1 MPGSMYHLELD
12 LSQTGIH
19 TLEDQVPLPYFHG
32 SESNYGSPSD
42 ETSHFQYH
50 FLAMIAL
57 RRLVA
62 RIHES
67 IHCCECFSLEKVRT
81 EAYYIQ
87 HPMRQPSYL
96 RTMAAHRCTSS
107 RNWLDSWSHGAHYSP
122 DLCNGQTTTRQNF
135 PIWDPQADRVQ
146 TRCSRWTKDLF
157 QSITET
163 TWTS

>member
-1 MPGSMYHLELD
+1 MYAQRRVRCLSYLVRIPLVLTSSSMYHLELD

-42 ETSHFQYH
+42 EKSHFQYH

-67 IHCCECFSLEKVRT
+67 IHCCKCL
-81 EAYYIQ
+81 
-87 HPMRQPSYL
+87 L
-96 RTMAAHRCTSS
+96 
-107 RNWLDSWSHGAHYSP
+107 
-122 DLCNGQTTTRQNF
+122 
-135 PIWDPQADRVQ
+135 
-146 TRCSRWTKDLF
+146 
-157 QSITET
+157 
-163 TWTS
+163 